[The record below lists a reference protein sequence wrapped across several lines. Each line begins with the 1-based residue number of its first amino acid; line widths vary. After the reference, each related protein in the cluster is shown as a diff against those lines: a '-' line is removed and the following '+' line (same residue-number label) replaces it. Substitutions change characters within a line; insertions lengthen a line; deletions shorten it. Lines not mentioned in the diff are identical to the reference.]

1 MVNSQLASYWNKN
14 RLFMSVILE
23 DNMVTRLQAGRL
35 VFVSRQ
41 GQGLFFCLTASRPAL
56 DPTQPHIQCVPEAK
70 RPRREADNSPPSS
83 TEINNAWSYTS
94 TPPYVFMTM
103 LSSAQEYSWLGASLS
118 TGTLTYLMLIFSL
131 NTGQAHNSIL
141 NVLSNLMLLRTS
153 HNTV

>member
-1 MVNSQLASYWNKN
+1 
-14 RLFMSVILE
+14 
-23 DNMVTRLQAGRL
+23 
-35 VFVSRQ
+35 
-41 GQGLFFCLTASRPAL
+41 
-56 DPTQPHIQCVPEAK
+56 
-70 RPRREADNSPPSS
+70 
-83 TEINNAWSYTS
+83 
-94 TPPYVFMTM
+94 MTM